1 MSACLLCDF
10 WGGIW
15 SVDIFSGNIGR
26 EEKNGG
32 RVKGK
37 S

>member
-26 EEKNGG
+26 KRMEEG
-32 RVKGK
+32 
-37 S
+37 